1 MFNLPQASSVC
12 TDAIKRLLKTKLPAI
27 SGEPTYHTIKAMEE
41 QLVSA
46 LGAIHTEQGG
56 GNMGFIGLLFSDIDY
71 QALEDPQGNNPP
83 LFVSAV
89 HPGVLTVPV
98 GTSIGARDDMRA
110 DHARQLQEFHHF
122 CKVRRLMSNCCFN
135 IPRY

>member
-12 TDAIKRLLKTKLPAI
+12 TDAIKRLLETKLPAI

-89 HPGVLTVPV
+89 HPGVLNVPV
-98 GTSIGARDDMRA
+98 GTSIGARDD
-110 DHARQLQEFHHF
+110 HF
-122 CKVRRLMSNCCFN
+122 CTYPLCWCLQNFVLVQPHPK
-135 IPRY
+135 